1 MIGMSVSLARASL
14 FDAASENDFTLLEDH
29 GEYFVSA
36 CNRVGPY
43 REFVQAL
50 FDDHEGDLFH
60 DLVTG
65 DVRAN
70 FIGLME
76 VLAMRWGDEFSAEL
90 VQNPGK

>member
-1 MIGMSVSLARASL
+1 MMGTSVSLARASL

-36 CNRVGPY
+36 GNKVGPY

-50 FDDHEGDLFH
+50 FDDHDGDLFQ

-65 DVRAN
+65 DVAVN
-70 FIGLME
+70 FLTLMKT
-76 VLAMRWGDEFSAEL
+76 LAKRWGDEFSAEL
-90 VQNPGK
+90 VQVQGE